1 MNEKPVAVLYIL
13 VDAGAG
19 NRGEVF
25 VCIGTY
31 APVIVD
37 YLLYLLYLLVFCLP
51 VRRAAAKS
59 ISGDRAR

>member
-37 YLLYLLYLLVFCLP
+37 YLLYLLVFCLP

>member
-25 VCIGTY
+25 VCIATY
-31 APVIVD
+31 TPVIVD
-37 YLLYLLYLLVFCLP
+37 YLLYLLVFCLL

-59 ISGDRAR
+59 IRGDGAR

>member
-37 YLLYLLYLLVFCLP
+37 YLLVFCLP

-59 ISGDRAR
+59 LSGDRAR

>member
-37 YLLYLLYLLVFCLP
+37 YLLVFCLL

-59 ISGDRAR
+59 IRGDGAR